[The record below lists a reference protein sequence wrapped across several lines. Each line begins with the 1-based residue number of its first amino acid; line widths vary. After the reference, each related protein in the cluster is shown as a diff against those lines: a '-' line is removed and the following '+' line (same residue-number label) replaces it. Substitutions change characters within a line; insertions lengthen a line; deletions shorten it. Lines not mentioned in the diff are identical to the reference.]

1 MHDLDVL
8 DVNGRSIAARL
19 RAGQGGIKRLIA
31 TVKLFRG
38 GGLPWLRAAR
48 DGLAA
53 LRVAVG
59 AAGLSTGV
67 LEGLRDGIV
76 DVATLRA
83 RLDLNDDGL
92 LEPWLR
98 VLQAYGFVRA
108 TADGWA
114 LSRRGQQLLDD
125 EVVRAA
131 YEGFSGFHTGLYREL
146 ALQLH
151 GGTPRQDIAKHG
163 ETIAQLTRSM
173 EPVLHEELA
182 DVVQEV
188 RPTRILDVGCGAGM
202 NLAAMLTA
210 APQAEGTGIEI
221 DNAVSDLAEGLLK
234 QRGLAERTHV
244 LRGDITTLAAE
255 GKAGG
260 PYELILLANIV
271 YYLPLTRRVPLFKE
285 LGKLLSEDGTLL
297 ITTTAAMPDPFS
309 RHFDLL
315 LRAQGQ
321 GMELPE
327 TEPLR
332 QQLAEAGL
340 RPAPARRLAPGAPL
354 IAVTAKH

>member
-1 MHDLDVL
+1 M
-8 DVNGRSIAARL
+8 A
-19 RAGQGGIKRLIA
+19 
-31 TVKLFRG
+31 KLFRG

-53 LRVAVG
+53 IRVSVG

-67 LEGLRDGIV
+67 LECLRDGV
-76 DVATLRA
+76 MTTASARA
-83 RLDLNDDGL
+83 KLGLDDDGL
-92 LEPWLR
+92 LEPWLK
-98 VLQAYGFVRA
+98 VLEAHRLIRA
-108 TADGWA
+108 TPEGW
-114 LSRRGQQLLDD
+114 LLTRQGRRLLDD
-125 EVVRAA
+125 DVVRAA

-146 ALQLH
+146 GLQLH
-151 GGTPRQDIAKHG
+151 GGHPRQDIAERG

-173 EPVLHEELA
+173 EPLLHEVLVTE
-182 DVVQEV
+182 VHRV
-188 RPTRILDVGCGAGM
+188 RPAKILDVGCGAGM
-202 NLAAMLTA
+202 NLAAMLNA

-221 DNAVSDLAEGLLK
+221 DNAVSDLAERLLEH
-234 QRGLAERTHV
+234 RGLTGRARV
-244 LRGDITTLAAE
+244 LRGEVATLVAE
-255 GKAGG
+255 GKVGG
-260 PYELILLANIV
+260 PYDLVLLANVV
-271 YYLPLTRRVPLFKE
+271 YYLPLAQRVPLFQE

-332 QQLAEAGL
+332 QQLAQAGL

-354 IAVTAKH
+354 IVVTAQR